1 MRRFLPYNPD
11 LGRLILRLA
20 LAAVLLYHGIP
31 KLIDVDATVV
41 VFQGMGLPAP
51 AFIVALVLLAEVG
64 GGLLI
69 LLGVAVDIAGLLVII
84 DMLGAIYFVHWA
96 HGFDFTKGGWEHP
109 FTVLAMALA
118 LALAGPGRLTV
129 GQTNYKGAD
138 RRRRG

>member
-1 MRRFLPYNPD
+1 MRRVLPYNPD

-31 KLIDVDATVV
+31 KLMDVDATVV
-41 VFQGMGLPAP
+41 AFQGMGLPEP
-51 AFIVALVLLAEVG
+51 AFIVAIVLLAEVG

-109 FTVLAMALA
+109 FTLIAMALA
-118 LALAGPGRLTV
+118 LALAGPGDYSV
-129 GQTNYKGAD
+129 GARNRAGRMSD
-138 RRRRG
+138 RR